1 MVMLPIILLMSIVI
15 VLLLTIV
22 ACETY
27 AMSYPNDKFSKWW
40 RAHIMEFENEDYD
53 R

>member
-1 MVMLPIILLMSIVI
+1 MLPIILIMSITI
-15 VLLLTIV
+15 VLLLAIV

-40 RAHIMEFENEDYD
+40 RVNKKKKKNDDYD

>member
-1 MVMLPIILLMSIVI
+1 MLTIILLMSIVI
-15 VLLLTIV
+15 VLLLIMV

-27 AMSYPNDKFSKWW
+27 AMSYPKDKFSKWW
-40 RAHIMEFENEDYD
+40 RGHIMEFENEDYD

>member
-15 VLLLTIV
+15 VLLLTMV

-27 AMSYPNDKFSKWW
+27 AMSYPKDKFSKWW